1 MKKQKR
7 YLLTIIFA
15 GCSFFG
21 LQAQTEEL
29 VLDTAAVRLP
39 WPENLQ
45 ARIDTL
51 IEEPLFDY
59 SQLGLMVYDLT
70 ADSVLYSYGEK
81 QTLRPASTMKLLTA
95 VTALDR
101 LGPNYQ
107 FRTSLRYTG
116 SVVDSVLTG
125 DIYCVGGMDPMFETI
140 DMNAFVE
147 SILRLGVK
155 TIRGNMVAVTSFK
168 EPELLGEGWC
178 WDDDNPQLTP
188 LLISRQDA
196 FMSRFIEMLRAA
208 EVEVDAMVTSGP
220 LPKES
225 LTICTRS
232 HSLREILLPMM
243 KDSDNLYAESMFFQ
257 VAAAD
262 GSRPAK
268 AVHGRQAVKQLLGK
282 AGVNNIQYRITD
294 GSGLSLYNYVT
305 PELMIR
311 LLIYAYRQTNIF
323 RELYPSLP
331 VAGQD
336 GTLKKRMTESVA
348 NGRVRAKTGTV
359 TGVTTLAGYC
369 ASANGHMLAFSIMN
383 QGVLKIADG
392 RDFQDRLCAVM
403 TDPDRFESPKPKVE
417 KKVTKKAKARKSK
430 KGKKVK
436 R

>member
-21 LQAQTEEL
+21 LQAQTEEM

-232 HSLREILLPMM
+232 HSLREILFPMM
-243 KDSDNLYAESMFFQ
+243 KDSDNLPPTDRVLQKPFMGVRPSNSCSARQ
-257 VAAAD
+257 VSTISSI
-262 GSRPAK
+262 GLPT
-268 AVHGRQAVKQLLGK
+268 AVDCRS
-282 AGVNNIQYRITD
+282 IIM
-294 GSGLSLYNYVT
+294 SPLS
-305 PELMIR
+305 
-311 LLIYAYRQTNIF
+311 
-323 RELYPSLP
+323 
-331 VAGQD
+331 
-336 GTLKKRMTESVA
+336 
-348 NGRVRAKTGTV
+348 
-359 TGVTTLAGYC
+359 
-369 ASANGHMLAFSIMN
+369 
-383 QGVLKIADG
+383 
-392 RDFQDRLCAVM
+392 
-403 TDPDRFESPKPKVE
+403 
-417 KKVTKKAKARKSK
+417 
-430 KGKKVK
+430 
-436 R
+436 